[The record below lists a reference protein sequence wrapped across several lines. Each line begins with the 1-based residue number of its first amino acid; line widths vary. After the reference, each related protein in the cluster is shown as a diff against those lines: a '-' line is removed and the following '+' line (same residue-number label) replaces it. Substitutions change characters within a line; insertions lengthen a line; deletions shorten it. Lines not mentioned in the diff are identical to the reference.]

1 MRRYLLDLCST
12 GANFVRVCSS
22 ELKLCVLFDL
32 VDYLVV
38 VDLLE
43 LVDTRWCITVVLGV
57 FFQNEL
63 CISEQQSSGM
73 YFLPNTYMC

>member
-1 MRRYLLDLCST
+1 LLDLCST
-12 GANFVRVCSS
+12 GANFRACLFLRTEIV
-22 ELKLCVLFDL
+22 CVLFDL

-43 LVDTRWCITVVLGV
+43 LVNTRWCITVVLVV
-57 FFQNEL
+57 FFFRMNCVYL
-63 CISEQQSSGM
+63 SSNLSGM

>member
-1 MRRYLLDLCST
+1 LRRYLLDLCST
-12 GANFVRVCSS
+12 GANFVRVLFLRT
-22 ELKLCVLFDL
+22 EIVCVLFDL

-43 LVDTRWCITVVLGV
+43 LVNTRWCITVVLGV

-63 CISEQQSSGM
+63 CISEQQSIWHV
-73 YFLPNTYMC
+73 FFT